1 MSVESGK
8 ALRELATAIKT
19 TSFPSSAV
27 EIHLRNS
34 KAAADELKNIME
46 NSSFPTRA
54 ELKEIVAILVIASVL
69 TDIIKFVEKIS
80 VSVNELSQKAGFK
93 DVTSTAAAALLHRGS
108 VKPVGGDHV
117 VIDIGKPVESVLV
130 VEIVEI
136 PTNSSEITK

>member
-1 MSVESGK
+1 MSLESGK

-46 NSSFPTRA
+46 NSSFPTKA
-54 ELKEIVAILVIASVL
+54 ELKEIAAILVIASVL
-69 TDIIKFVEKIS
+69 TDIIKFVEKIA
-80 VSVNELSQKAGFK
+80 VSVNELSQKAGFTE
-93 DVTSTAAAALLHRGS
+93 VTSTAAQLLHRGS

-117 VIDIGKPVESVLV
+117 VIDIGKPVESVVV

-136 PTNSSEITK
+136 PTNSSEMKK